1 MISTLYTVWSN
12 SEMSEFD
19 SNSGSSNNPKHKLTS
34 AGITILG
41 VSGALAL
48 GFYAVVTPFLTPAL
62 RKICLPFVPA
72 TSTQLKNV
80 KQALKNRN
88 GSLLDIG
95 SGDGRIVS
103 IETEKCMCNYIKIL
117 KN

>member
-1 MISTLYTVWSN
+1 
-12 SEMSEFD
+12 MSEFE
-19 SNSGSSNNPKHKLTS
+19 SNSGSNNNPKHKLTS

-72 TSTQLKNV
+72 TCTQLKNV
-80 KQALKNRN
+80 RQALKNRN

-103 IETEKCMCNYIKIL
+103 METEKCMCNYMKIP

>member
-1 MISTLYTVWSN
+1 MSELEFTSN
-12 SEMSEFD
+12 SPQ
-19 SNSGSSNNPKHKLTS
+19 NGPKRQLTTT
-34 AGITILG
+34 GVTILG

-62 RKICLPFVPA
+62 RKVCLPFVPA
-72 TSTQLKNV
+72 TTTQLNNV
-80 KQALKNRN
+80 SRALQNRK

-103 IETEKCMCNYIKIL
+103 METVKGICL
-117 KN
+117 